1 MMTRWRPQRLGHS
14 WWKVLSSN
22 HNDIFCT
29 ASSLSSL
36 ISPLFSPLLSDT
48 SHLIFHLI
56 SHLSLSS
63 SSPRD
68 ATVIGEE
75 CVARHLWR
83 VQRCRLSMQ
92 LMFSENRVHTTCLPE
107 MSCSLL
113 SECHWRPLGVPGW
126 AHTSCCFPAIKLRGH
141 ENISQ
146 SQKKVVLLGK
156 AAFLT
161 FKQTPNPSITALPTK
176 QLKAKRRDCL
186 SKTQLV
192 GSHCSVCRTRAGTRA
207 KTANAKTH
215 ASVLDS

>member
-14 WWKVLSSN
+14 WLKVLSSN
-22 HNDIFCT
+22 HNDIICT

-36 ISPLFSPLLSDT
+36 ISPLLSPLLSDT

-83 VQRCRLSMQ
+83 VQRCRLSKQ

-113 SECHWRPLGVPGW
+113 SECHWRPLECPAGPIPVAASLPSSCEVMR
-126 AHTSCCFPAIKLRGH
+126 TSPSPQKSRFAWKGSFFDVQTNPQSLHHSAANKTT
-141 ENISQ
+141 Q
-146 SQKKVVLLGK
+146 SQKTRLL
-156 AAFLT
+156 
-161 FKQTPNPSITALPTK
+161 
-176 QLKAKRRDCL
+176 LKDTVGGIPLLCVQNACGNQGQNSQRKNTCKR
-186 SKTQLV
+186 
-192 GSHCSVCRTRAGTRA
+192 A
-207 KTANAKTH
+207 
-215 ASVLDS
+215 